1 MEYALFDWR
10 NYMEE
15 KSIEEKLYFQDYPV
29 NDYNDDYVGFEE
41 EVRMIEEG
49 IESDSKI
56 LGLISEYGSGK
67 SSIIEL
73 LKNDLDEEKYDVVNI
88 NLLDPNGENEGLEAH
103 KRMLLQL
110 ANHRYSDKK
119 NKKNYHM

>member
-1 MEYALFDWR
+1 
-10 NYMEE
+10 MEE

-29 NDYNDDYVGFEE
+29 NDYKDDYVGFEE

-49 IESDSKI
+49 IESDCKI

-73 LKNDLDEEKYDVVNI
+73 LILSCKRFRLSCSLDLSFSWW
-88 NLLDPNGENEGLEAH
+88 
-103 KRMLLQL
+103 KRWKV
-110 ANHRYSDKK
+110 AVAKRPDFTERPA
-119 NKKNYHM
+119 

>member
-1 MEYALFDWR
+1 
-10 NYMEE
+10 MEE

-119 NKKNYHM
+119 KKIIICN